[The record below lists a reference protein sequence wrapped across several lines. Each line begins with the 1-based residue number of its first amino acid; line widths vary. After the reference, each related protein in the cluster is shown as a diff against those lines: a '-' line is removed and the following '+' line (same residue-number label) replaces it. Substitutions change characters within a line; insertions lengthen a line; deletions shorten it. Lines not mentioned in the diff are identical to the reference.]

1 MNWGEVIALFF
12 LVALAKSFTQFLME
26 CWEDKAERKHK
37 DKFLR

>member
-26 CWEDKAERKHK
+26 CWGYKARRRRK